1 MIKQAIYGGED
12 SVGDAFFDSKAE
24 AARLKHLI
32 LRKYLPPFISKV
44 GSTATDGRVVVV
56 DGYAGPGRYED
67 GSEGSPLILSGY
79 AANPPGG
86 GNRKVDVV
94 LVEKDVA
101 HHKLLHELL
110 AQHPVT
116 GVRTPIHGR
125 VTEHLDDILVSAE
138 AQPMFAYLDP
148 YGLDVAWTDLAD
160 KIFARPGMRYA
171 PATEILLN
179 LSAAGI
185 RRIGG
190 VLDAAPYSG
199 RRKTLE
205 RLDIAV
211 GGDWWRDEWRQ
222 ADSPGEA
229 AEVIA
234 SEYARRLSET
244 SDAYTWAVPVVRK
257 EGQQPVYHLVYA
269 TRHPGGHSVFGE
281 AVSGALEEW
290 RRAQVQGTLFET
302 EFAEME
308 KTLSAEWS
316 RIIASNI
323 TALLGIRATI
333 TLREHYMALFES
345 VLGQAREKHLRAALK
360 QLAADGVVAEAP
372 TGKLVTGGSVVIRR
386 A

>member
-1 MIKQAIYGGED
+1 MPRPTAEGE
-12 SVGDAFFDSKAE
+12 
-24 AARLKHLI
+24 
-32 LRKYLPPFISKV
+32 
-44 GSTATDGRVVVV
+44 
-56 DGYAGPGRYED
+56 
-67 GSEGSPLILSGY
+67 
-79 AANPPGG
+79 
-86 GNRKVDVV
+86 
-94 LVEKDVA
+94 
-101 HHKLLHELL
+101 
-110 AQHPVT
+110 
-116 GVRTPIHGR
+116 
-125 VTEHLDDILVSAE
+125 
-138 AQPMFAYLDP
+138 
-148 YGLDVAWTDLAD
+148 
-160 KIFARPGMRYA
+160 
-171 PATEILLN
+171 
-179 LSAAGI
+179 
-185 RRIGG
+185 RRSNG
-190 VLDAAPYSG
+190 
-199 RRKTLE
+199 
-205 RLDIAV
+205 LDIAV

>member
-205 RLDIAV
+205 RLTSRWAGT
-211 GGDWWRDEWRQ
+211 GGATSGDRPIRR
-222 ADSPGEA
+222 
-229 AEVIA
+229 
-234 SEYARRLSET
+234 ARRLKSLPPST
-244 SDAYTWAVPVVRK
+244 
-257 EGQQPVYHLVYA
+257 
-269 TRHPGGHSVFGE
+269 PGGYPKQATLTRGRYLLFEKRVNSRCTTSCMQRDTLV
-281 AVSGALEEW
+281 ATVSSARRCPVPLRSGAELKC
-290 RRAQVQGTLFET
+290 RAPCLRPSSPRW
-302 EFAEME
+302 
-308 KTLSAEWS
+308 KRPSAPSGPES
-316 RIIASNI
+316 S
-323 TALLGIRATI
+323 RATSPPSS
-333 TLREHYMALFES
+333 ALGPRS
-345 VLGQAREKHLRAALK
+345 RCVSTIWPSLSQSL
-360 QLAADGVVAEAP
+360 D
-372 TGKLVTGGSVVIRR
+372 RR
-386 A
+386 VRNTYGRL

>member
-1 MIKQAIYGGED
+1 M
-12 SVGDAFFDSKAE
+12 GDAFFDGKAE

-44 GSTATDGRVVVV
+44 GYTATYGRVVIV

-67 GSEGSPLILSGY
+67 GSEGSPLILSGF

-86 GNRKVDVV
+86 GDRKVDVV
-94 LVEKDVA
+94 LVEKEVT
-101 HHKLLHELL
+101 HYKLLRNLL
-110 AQHPVT
+110 AEHPVA
-116 GVRTPIHGR
+116 GVRSPIHGR
-125 VTEHLDDILVSAE
+125 VTDHLDDILASAD
-138 AQPMFAYLDP
+138 AQPLFAYLDP
-148 YGLDVAWTDLAD
+148 YGLDVAWTDLTN
-160 KIFARPGMRYA
+160 KIFARPGTRYA

-179 LSAAGI
+179 LSADGI

-190 VLDAAPYSG
+190 VLEAAPYSG

-211 GGDWWRDEWRQ
+211 GGDWWRDEWRL

-234 SEYARRLSET
+234 SEYARRLSEA
-244 SDAYTWAVPVVRK
+244 SNAYTWAVPVVRK

-269 TRHPGGHSVFGE
+269 TRHPDGQSVFGE
-281 AVSGALEEW
+281 TVSGALGEW
-290 RRAQVQGTLFET
+290 RKAQMEGTLFES
-302 EFAEME
+302 EFAETE
-308 KTLSAEWS
+308 KTLGAEWS
-316 RIIASNI
+316 RTIAHNV
-323 TALLGIRATI
+323 TALLGTRSTI
-333 TLREHYMALFES
+333 ALREHYAELFGS
-345 VLGQAREKHLRAALK
+345 VLGRAREKHLRAALK
-360 QLAADGVVAEAP
+360 QLAVDGVIAEAP